1 MAFDPDAYLEK
12 TAPQETKAF
21 DPDAYLSQAPAPE
34 AESPAEKPSILAGTK
49 LAPEQRITPFNSPA
63 DLESVPK
70 FDVSQMPTAEDRAAA
85 EFGISPEMGM
95 GEKALRTAKGSLY
108 GASKGLEQTWLGGA
122 RMISDITGLGK
133 EGVEGVSKQVSK
145 EQAAVDKTYEANYG
159 LNIARNI
166 GSSVVQ
172 NLPIMGIG
180 LTTGTAGA
188 LTSMF
193 TQSFMQTY
201 DDSRNEGLGVGA
213 STARSALYGT
223 AEALGESIGLPNL
236 LKGAKDALKGVPTA
250 QLAGDIAKYMVKE
263 IPGEQ
268 LTYISQF
275 LTDKGFNMNPEAG
288 LTEFLQGMKDTALVT
303 VGQTAVMGGAGF
315 ATNKVLKDLRDHHSK
330 GEDGI
335 PKAADM
341 VKEAGF
347 NFNRPAATPEA
358 PITPEAAAPEAAV
371 PQAVTQQATELPPM
385 VAPTVPE
392 SQNKDIMMAELEGRP
407 IPPERPE
414 VPPVVAPAAA
424 APIPK
429 EQTIGEQTQSQLKDL
444 YKQQGSLLKQKDDL
458 NVFLRKNGINTQD
471 RSDMGIQPSES
482 RNYAGVFRNKA
493 QRLDVLMHSAMEKG
507 IISEADL
514 ARFPDAVEG
523 FRQMAK
529 DAIDGNVA
537 QTPQNMA
544 NMAQMKSLQDQID
557 SLESIPKEQ
566 YGLKA
571 ETAEETQSRIKQ
583 EAAARKAQ
591 EDAAIQAD
599 MDAQA
604 ERDRAEIAR
613 RSAEQSQNFGL
624 GQTPEES
631 LTGQQRL
638 DDDIPFFSM
647 ARPNAKPYTKQV
659 ANAERLLN
667 EKIDELKRLNTSRT
681 AIKNRFETER
691 IKPTD
696 QMIASQLRKKAKLI
710 EDEID
715 TLKWETRNNS
725 AEKFLKRATDALA
738 NNEIDRDVYD
748 VIHDIYVKEPNL
760 LEGLKLRVIQG
771 TPPSDIQSF
780 QAAGE
785 FVGRIVKLY
794 KDTSGV
800 EDPSVV
806 RHELTHSL
814 EQVMPKDAKKKLVQ
828 EWRNALDKAQAKER
842 TPEGKA
848 FFKALLGHLNN
859 PTKDSF
865 TKASEMMPTGKKDY
879 YYQFMSPSEYWAVNA
894 EKLLKA
900 RLGGTW
906 EKFKNF
912 VNKLYQS
919 LKNLFGFDN
928 TSLIHKTFEQ
938 VIKGK
943 REGIGML
950 TDLQRGA
957 VPTRAIDVSKN
968 EAFKKWFGD
977 SKVVN
982 EDGSPKVV
990 YHGTDKP
997 DFSIFNPASWF
1008 SENKQES
1015 SMYAR
1020 PGDLKTRERLLNKY
1034 KLSNDT
1040 SAVGKRV
1047 PMASVLQDFGKLE
1060 EGKLYAEGGEDGPV
1074 YKYLGNN
1081 KFEVLSNV
1089 VVDLD
1094 NATENSD
1101 GSYDILLKEGRSQQ
1115 AIDLIQETKDYAQ
1128 QEYPGGENGRVYPV
1142 YLSIK
1147 NPLRLSTLEANRFSE
1162 RLGMSKKD
1170 ILDQV
1175 KKWKAQGY
1183 DGIITSSDEAT
1194 TSIDVRDAFG
1204 GIPEQYIPFD
1214 SNQVKSAIG
1223 NQGSFNPQDQNI
1235 TLSMQPTKHK
1245 NYLGEPAPL
1254 SQWDMPT
1261 DSKTERFIYRIQDK
1275 YIDTKR
1281 AIQAIKDQ
1289 VGEIADKWD
1298 AYLKE
1303 ELYHGRTAKKTQ
1315 DFLNDELLPIV
1326 KEMHKSN
1333 INLPEFDEYLH
1344 NRHAEERNIQIAK
1357 INPAMPDSGSGI
1369 ATQDSKDYLAK
1380 LDPAKAKS
1388 LENMAKQIDKIIQ
1401 KTQKILVNAGLESQD
1416 TIDIWNKT
1424 YKKYVPLMRE
1434 DLDFS
1439 QKFGGTGAGFS
1450 TKGGS
1455 SKRAVGSLKEV
1466 ADIFANVASQRER
1479 AIVRAEKAR
1488 VGTALYGLAIQNPN
1502 PEFWLAVNPD
1512 AIKNEAALIKELQ
1525 AMGLDAQDAKSII
1538 QEPKTPYIDEK
1549 TGLVAYRVNP
1559 LLRNSDNVFPVRID
1573 GKDRFIFFNPND
1585 ERAMRMV
1592 SAIKNLDA
1600 EGLGLILGNAAK
1612 VTRWIASVNTQ
1623 YNPVFGAYN
1632 FLRDVGGAQFNLTT
1646 TPIAGKQTTVIKH
1659 VFPALKGIYKDL
1671 RSERAGEGAASGEWA
1686 QLWEEFQREG
1696 GATGYRDQF
1705 SKGKDELNIIERQIE
1720 GLNHGRIRE
1729 GAKAVFDWLS
1739 DYNDALENAV
1749 RLSAYKVAI
1758 DQGISKE
1765 RAASIAK
1772 NLTVNF
1778 NRKGAWSQQAGAL
1791 YAFFNASVQ
1800 GSVRLAET
1808 LKGPQGRK
1816 IIAGGLLL
1824 GSIQAIAL
1832 AMAGFGDDD
1841 PPEFVKE
1848 RNLVIPLP
1856 GKKYIAIPM
1865 PLGLHVIPNIGRLTT
1880 EMVLNGGKGSA
1891 KKIANLTGVMM
1902 DSFNPVGNAGLSMQT
1917 LSPTALDPMAAIME
1931 NRDSFG
1937 RPIAKEDR
1945 ATNPTPGYTRSRDTA
1960 SFISKELSKFL
1971 NYASGGTKYQKGVI
1985 SPTPDQLDF
1994 LIGQAT
2000 GGVGREVMKAE
2011 QAVTSL
2017 ATGEELPSYK
2027 IPMVGKFYGDVASQA
2042 SQANKFYDN
2051 ITNMANHENEIKGR
2065 TKNREDVNSYYR
2077 DHPEARL
2084 YTQANTVENEITKI
2098 NKEKK
2103 EALERN
2109 APAAVIKR
2117 IEDRKTDVMRRFNE
2131 KVAKAER

>member
-12 TAPQETKAF
+12 TAPKETKAF
-21 DPDAYLSQAPAPE
+21 DPDAYLSQAPAP
-34 AESPAEKPSILAGTK
+34 AEEPPVEKPSMLAGTK
-49 LAPEQRITPFNSPA
+49 LEPELPVQPLSSPV
-63 DLESVPK
+63 DLESLPK
-70 FDVSQMPTAEDRAAA
+70 FDASKMPTAEDRAVAA
-85 EFGISPEMGM
+85 FGITPEMGM
-95 GEKALRTAKGSLY
+95 GEKTLRTAKSSLKD
-108 GASKGLEQTWLGGA
+108 ASNALEQKWLGGA
-122 RMISDITGLGK
+122 RLISDITGLKK
-133 EGVEGVSKQVSK
+133 EEIKGVSGQFNK
-145 EQAAVDKTYEANYG
+145 EQNAVAKTYESDYG
-159 LNIARNI
+159 LKMAKNI
-166 GSSVVQ
+166 GSSVIS
-172 NLPIMGIG
+172 NLPTMGVG
-180 LTTGTAGA
+180 LYAGTTAA
-188 LTSMF
+188 LTNMF
-193 TQSFMQTY
+193 GDSFLQTY

-213 STARSALYGT
+213 STVRSTLYGT
-223 AEALGESIGLPNL
+223 AEALGESLGLPYL

-250 QLAGDIAKYMVKE
+250 QLAKDLAHYMVKE

-341 VKEAGF
+341 VKEVGF

-429 EQTIGEQTQSQLKDL
+429 EQTIGEQTKSQLKDL

-613 RSAEQSQNFGL
+613 RSAEQAQNFGL

-631 LTGQQRL
+631 LTGQRRIDDL
-638 DDDIPFFSM
+638 DADIPFEKPLAEPTTKLLDEYEVIAKNLRSSM
-647 ARPNAKPYTKQV
+647 
-659 ANAERLLN
+659 
-667 EKIDELKRLNTSRT
+667 DEMGLSH
-681 AIKNRFETER
+681 
-691 IKPTD
+691 
-696 QMIASQLRKKAKLI
+696 
-710 EDEID
+710 
-715 TLKWETRNNS
+715 
-725 AEKFLKRATDALA
+725 
-738 NNEIDRDVYD
+738 V
-748 VIHDIYVKEPNL
+748 
-760 LEGLKLRVIQG
+760 GLKIADSLVQK
-771 TPPSDIQSF
+771 
-780 QAAGE
+780 AN
-785 FVGRIVKLY
+785 
-794 KDTSGV
+794 GV
-800 EDPSVV
+800 ENKVNGAYFDNMIHVAMTSDNKY
-806 RHELTHSL
+806 RTLNHEALHS
-814 EQVMPKDAKKKLVQ
+814 MRDHGFFTDKDWSILSS
-828 EWRNALDKAQAKER
+828 KAAKEWMKKYDIANPKKYGDR
-842 TPEGKA
+842 LQEIQIEEAIAHAFADYRTQTPE
-848 FFKALLGHLNN
+848 
-859 PTKDSF
+859 
-865 TKASEMMPTGKKDY
+865 
-879 YYQFMSPSEYWAVNA
+879 
-894 EKLLKA
+894 
-900 RLGGTW
+900 
-906 EKFKNF
+906 
-912 VNKLYQS
+912 
-919 LKNLFGFDN
+919 
-928 TSLIHKTFEQ
+928 
-938 VIKGK
+938 IKS
-943 REGIGML
+943 IM
-950 TDLQRGA
+950 
-957 VPTRAIDVSKN
+957 TRAIETLKRIGNVFRGRG
-968 EAFKKWFGD
+968 FKTAND
-977 SKVVN
+977 
-982 EDGSPKVV
+982 
-990 YHGTDKP
+990 
-997 DFSIFNPASWF
+997 IFKSAG
-1008 SENKQES
+1008 K
-1015 SMYAR
+1015 
-1020 PGDLKTRERLLNKY
+1020 G
-1034 KLSNDT
+1034 KLSAT
-1040 SAVGKRV
+1040 Q
-1047 PMASVLQDFGKLE
+1047 ASSINE
-1060 EGKLYAEGGEDGPV
+1060 P
-1074 YKYLGNN
+1074 
-1081 KFEVLSNV
+1081 KFE
-1089 VVDLD
+1089 
-1094 NATENSD
+1094 
-1101 GSYDILLKEGRSQQ
+1101 K
-1115 AIDLIQETKDYAQ
+1115 
-1128 QEYPGGENGRVYPV
+1128 
-1142 YLSIK
+1142 
-1147 NPLRLSTLEANRFSE
+1147 
-1162 RLGMSKKD
+1162 
-1170 ILDQV
+1170 V
-1175 KKWKAQGY
+1175 K
-1183 DGIITSSDEAT
+1183 
-1194 TSIDVRDAFG
+1194 
-1204 GIPEQYIPFD
+1204 
-1214 SNQVKSAIG
+1214 
-1223 NQGSFNPQDQNI
+1223 
-1235 TLSMQPTKHK
+1235 PTKHK

-1326 KEMHKSN
+1326 KEMQKSN

-1632 FLRDVGGAQFNLTT
+1632 FIRDVGGAQFNLTT
-1646 TPIAGKQTTVIKH
+1646 TPIAGKQKEVTKH

-1671 RSERAGEGAASGEWA
+1671 RSERAGEGAAPGEWS

-1696 GATGYRDQF
+1696 GSTGYRDQF
-1705 SKGKDELNIIERQIE
+1705 SMGKDELNIIERQIE
-1720 GLNHGRIRE
+1720 GLNHGKIRQ

-1749 RLSAYKVAI
+1749 RLSAYKVAL

-1778 NRKGAWSQQAGAL
+1778 NRKGAWGQQAGAL

-1800 GSVRLAET
+1800 GSTRLYET
-1808 LKGPQGRK
+1808 LTGPQGKK

-1824 GSIQAIAL
+1824 GSVQAIAL
-1832 AMAGFGDDD
+1832 AMAGFDDND
-1841 PPEFVKE
+1841 PSEFVKE
-1848 RNLVIPLP
+1848 RNIVIPLP
-1856 GKKYIAIPM
+1856 NGKYIAIPM

-1880 EMVLNGGKGSA
+1880 EMVMNGGKGSA
-1891 KKIANLTGVMM
+1891 KKIGNLLGVMM
-1902 DSFNPVGNAGLSMQT
+1902 DSFNPIGNSGLSMQT
-1917 LSPTALDPMAAIME
+1917 LAPTLLDPAAAIME
-1931 NRDSFG
+1931 NKDAFG

-1971 NYASGGTKYQKGVI
+1971 NYASGGTKYQKGLV
-1985 SPTPDQLDF
+1985 SPTADQLDY

-2000 GGVGREVMKAE
+2000 GGVGREVLKAE

-2027 IPMVGKFYGDVASQA
+2027 VPLVGKFYGDVGSQA

-2051 ITNMANHENEIKGR
+2051 ITNMANHENEVKGR
-2065 TKNREDVNSYYR
+2065 IKNREDVNSYYR

-2084 YTQANTVENEITKI
+2084 YTQANTAENEITKI
-2098 NKEKK
+2098 NKEKRD
-2103 EALERN
+2103 AIERN
-2109 APAAVIKR
+2109 SPPAVIKR
-2117 IEDRKTDVMRRFNE
+2117 IEDRKTAIMKRFNDR
-2131 KVAKAER
+2131 VSKAER